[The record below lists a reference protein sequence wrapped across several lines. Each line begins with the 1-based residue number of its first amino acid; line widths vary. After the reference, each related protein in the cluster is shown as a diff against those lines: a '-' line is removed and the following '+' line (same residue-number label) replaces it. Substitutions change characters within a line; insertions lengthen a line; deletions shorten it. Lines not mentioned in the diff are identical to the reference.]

1 MASGAGAACS
11 ARESPGPEVRERSGG
26 ALCGH
31 GHLPELPVPGLHSLQ
46 AWKDRACRD
55 CVGQASRSRYLRAL
69 QSGRGHPSLASCWA
83 LAKHRNESHH
93 RPLIRLPTAGRG
105 PRVPAQCLP
114 STLREARA
122 PGPCAGVSA
131 PCLPP
136 DLGPPGSADPAP
148 RICRP
153 RAARVDAPGGGGRPC
168 GRPACV
174 AEQCSALSRVITASA
189 LGRQL
194 GTGLRDVC
202 E

>member
-1 MASGAGAACS
+1 MRPWSPPRAACPRPS
-11 ARESPGPEVRERSGG
+11 LPAGLEGPGLPRLRWPGQQVPVPPGPPER
-26 ALCGH
+26 
-31 GHLPELPVPGLHSLQ
+31 
-46 AWKDRACRD
+46 
-55 CVGQASRSRYLRAL
+55 
-69 QSGRGHPSLASCWA
+69 RGHPSLASCWA

-153 RAARVDAPGGGGRPC
+153 RAARVDAPGGRGRPC

-189 LGRQL
+189 LGRRL

>member
-1 MASGAGAACS
+1 MRPWSPPRAACPRPS
-11 ARESPGPEVRERSGG
+11 LPAGLEGPGLPRLRWPGQQVPVPPGPPER
-26 ALCGH
+26 
-31 GHLPELPVPGLHSLQ
+31 
-46 AWKDRACRD
+46 
-55 CVGQASRSRYLRAL
+55 
-69 QSGRGHPSLASCWA
+69 RGHPSLASCWA

-136 DLGPPGSADPAP
+136 RSGASGVS
-148 RICRP
+148 RP
-153 RAARVDAPGGGGRPC
+153 RTAHLPPEGCPRGRPGGTGRPC